1 MKCCFDKNLF
11 EGSKQGW
18 EFALLLIRSLLIRSL
33 LFRSFSLSLKIANF
47 KEQPWAIRLRPY
59 LKKSD
64 HERFAHNPI

>member
-18 EFALLLIRSLLIRSL
+18 EFALLLIRSL

>member
-18 EFALLLIRSLLIRSL
+18 EFALLLIRSLL
-33 LFRSFSLSLKIANF
+33 FRSFSLLLKIANF
-47 KEQPWAIRLRPY
+47 KEQPWAIRLRPF